1 MSRAP
6 QKGKSIDPLTLLQ
19 AYAQGYFPMADSRT
33 GKLAWDTADPRGVLD
48 LAAFHVP
55 RRLGRTVR
63 QGKYEVRVN
72 TDFEGVVRGCAG
84 REDTW
89 INEAIVQSYLALHR
103 LTYAHSVESWLGGE
117 LVGGLYGVA
126 LGGAFFGE
134 SMFARAT
141 DASKVALVALVERL
155 RARGYA
161 LLDTQMV
168 TSHMEQFGATTI
180 PLHTYLER
188 LDTAL
193 GSHCLFAP

>member
-1 MSRAP
+1 MSRAL
-6 QKGKSIDPLTLLQ
+6 QKGKPIDPLTLLQ

-33 GKLAWDTADPRGVLD
+33 GKLAWYTADPRGVLD
-48 LAAFHVP
+48 LGAFHVP

-89 INEAIVQSYLALHR
+89 ISEAIVQSYLALHR

-117 LVGGLYGVA
+117 LVGGLYGVS

-180 PLHTYLER
+180 PLHAYLER

-193 GSHCLFAP
+193 RLRCLFAP